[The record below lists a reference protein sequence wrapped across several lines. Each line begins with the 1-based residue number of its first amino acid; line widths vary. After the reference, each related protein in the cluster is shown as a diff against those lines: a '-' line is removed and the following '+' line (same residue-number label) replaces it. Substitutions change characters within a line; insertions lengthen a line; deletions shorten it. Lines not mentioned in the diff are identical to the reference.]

1 MRKVFQYFNDVY
13 ALFLSEKTKLR
24 LEKIIF
30 LTATAAY
37 ILHFTLIFLVNNG
50 FLLPSTVGIDRNQ
63 SLLSAVYTPFSIILI
78 YEIYLL
84 IFYLPTS
91 ITSYLGHQYEVV
103 ALIFIRKLFDDLST
117 LGSNDSNKIG
127 SDELIALSISFVGLI
142 ILLLLIFLFYFLN
155 GKNRMRKEEFAC
167 CTKKEKAFV
176 VSKKIMA
183 FGLFVFFIVLFIH
196 SITSLKDIDVS
207 VNSFVYGINYTSKQ
221 FFNNFFAMLII
232 SEVLLL
238 MFTFNLTDRFSK
250 IIRNSGFIISTIM
263 LKMSFM
269 TEGVYNIVIINVAVT
284 FGVAML
290 AIHQLFQRNLE
301 NKKNEA

>member
-1 MRKVFQYFNDVY
+1 MQKGLQYLNNVY
-13 ALFLSEKTKLR
+13 SLFLSERTKSR
-24 LEKIIF
+24 FEKFIF
-30 LTATAAY
+30 LTATVAY
-37 ILHFTLIFLVNNG
+37 IFHFTLIFLVNNG
-50 FLLPSTVGIDRNQ
+50 FLPPSTIGIEKNP

-103 ALIFIRKLFDDLST
+103 ALIFIRKLFEDLST
-117 LGSNDSNKIG
+117 LGSNNGHTIG
-127 SDELIALSISFVGLI
+127 SDELISLSISFVGLI

-155 GKNRMRKEEFAC
+155 GKNRKRKEEFAC

-176 VSKKIMA
+176 ISKKIMA
-183 FGLFVFFIVLFIH
+183 TGLFVFFVLLFIH
-196 SITSLKDIDVS
+196 SIISLKNIDIS
-207 VNSFVYGINYTSKQ
+207 VNSFVYGINYTSKK
-221 FFNNFFAMLII
+221 FFDNFFAMLII

-250 IIRNSGFIISTIM
+250 IIRNSGFIISTIL

-269 TEGVYNIVIINVAVT
+269 TEGVYNIVIINIAVA

-301 NKKNEA
+301 NKENKA